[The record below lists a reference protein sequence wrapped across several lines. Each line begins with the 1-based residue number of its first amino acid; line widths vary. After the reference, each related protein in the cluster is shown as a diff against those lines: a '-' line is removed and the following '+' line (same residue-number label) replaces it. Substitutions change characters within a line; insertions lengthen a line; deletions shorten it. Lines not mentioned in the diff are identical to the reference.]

1 MFGNTVGFEDSVFD
15 EFRRLHEEMDEIFS
29 DWSWPAGLRVGIR
42 SLPRGTFPAVNVGAS
57 PEKVDVYVFCPGL
70 DRDKLDVS
78 LEQNLLTVS
87 GRRSAPANGKTL
99 FYRRERFDGEFRKAL
114 NLPDDVDPEGVQAR
128 YRDGVLHVSVRRRE
142 SARPRQIAVQ

>member
-1 MFGNTVGFEDSVFD
+1 MFGNPVGFEDSVFD
-15 EFRRLHEEMDEIFS
+15 EFRRLHQEMDEIFS
-29 DWSWPAGLRVGIR
+29 DWSWPAGLEVGIR
-42 SLPRGTFPAVNVGAS
+42 SVPRGTFPAVNVGAS
-57 PEKVDVYVFCPGL
+57 PEKVDVYVFCPGI

-87 GRRSAPANGKTL
+87 GQRSPAAGDQTR
-99 FYRRERFDGEFRKAL
+99 FYRQERFNGEFRKAL
-114 NLPDDVDPEGVQAR
+114 NLPDDLEPGAVQAR